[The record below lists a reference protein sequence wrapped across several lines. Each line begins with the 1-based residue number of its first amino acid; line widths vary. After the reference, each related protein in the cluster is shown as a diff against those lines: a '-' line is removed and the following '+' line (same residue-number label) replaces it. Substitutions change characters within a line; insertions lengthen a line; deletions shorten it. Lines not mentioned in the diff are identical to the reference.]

1 MISPSGARSLLVLVG
16 LVVVGCAFIPQTA
29 HAART
34 ERLLILPLEHELG
47 ADAAS
52 MRPLEKR
59 FREEAE
65 ALQRFHV
72 LPRES
77 SATLLESVRSLG
89 LDCGPG
95 DVECLTKAGVV
106 MELDLLAVLRAAR
119 GGERV
124 IVSAILVDVATGRTR
139 GSVSR
144 TLLPGDRS
152 SKVLRSAVVELLA
165 PDLYVGAIELS
176 TAQPG
181 ASVRV
186 DGALRGTTPLG
197 ASIDGLAPGE
207 HVVHIEKPG
216 LPPIERVVLVKAL
229 ESTSLVVDLAAPA
242 AAATT
247 ASRSSLP
254 PGAAPSAVSSTA
266 RAPAPFSVLP
276 VVFGSVGAVS
286 AVTAVGTG
294 VGAFLLNE
302 RLKDTSLS
310 PADRRD
316 ARTPGQMLV
325 IAGATTSVIAVIAG
339 GAAAAAALAAP

>member
-1 MISPSGARSLLVLVG
+1 MIFPSGARALLVLAG
-16 LVVVGCAFIPQTA
+16 LVVVGSAFPPQTA
-29 HAART
+29 HAAKT

-47 ADAAS
+47 DDAAS
-52 MRPLEKR
+52 MRPIEKG

-95 DVECLTKAGVV
+95 DVECLTKAGVI

-152 SKVLRSAVVELLA
+152 SKMLRSAVVELLA

-186 DGALRGTTPLG
+186 DGALRGTTPLSS
-197 ASIDGLAPGE
+197 SIDGLAPGE

-247 ASRSSLP
+247 SSRSLP
-254 PGAAPSAVSSTA
+254 AGASPSTASSTT
-266 RAPAPFSVLP
+266 RAPAPFPVLP

-286 AVTAVGTG
+286 AVTAAGTV

-302 RLKDTSLS
+302 RLKDTSLP
-310 PADRRD
+310 PADRKD
-316 ARTPGQMLV
+316 ARTEGQMLI
-325 IAGATTSVIAVIAG
+325 IAGTTMSVIAVIAG
-339 GAAAAAALAAP
+339 GAATAAVLAAP